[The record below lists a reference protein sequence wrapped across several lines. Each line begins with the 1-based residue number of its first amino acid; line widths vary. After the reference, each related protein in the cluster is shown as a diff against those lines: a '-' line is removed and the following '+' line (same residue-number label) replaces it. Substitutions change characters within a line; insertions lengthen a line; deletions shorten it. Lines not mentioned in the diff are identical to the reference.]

1 MNVVEEATRLRKA
14 GYNVIPIR
22 AGTKEPPR
30 GSSVMAWKHKPC
42 EVDII
47 EGNSI
52 AMLHGEAGGTWAL
65 DFDSP
70 DIYEEIL
77 GGLDTD
83 RLMIVKTPKRGH
95 HIIFGRMT
103 GDVPP
108 ADTSLQDKSGRKID
122 IKANGYTLLP
132 PSNHPDQALGRYQ
145 WIGKRDTTQVT
156 RWSDALVK
164 LQACGFFLPGHA
176 EDEVDVGLKKW
187 DYGRLTAG
195 RYEQGS
201 RRRMT
206 NSLYCQKRNLGSSHE
221 HAYQECQKINDTCL
235 PGPIGDTEFRAN
247 MRAVQRWYE
256 DHVLVEKDTTTP
268 KKKVGRPPAKKI
280 NHYTLAHVLQER
292 DVYLSHESKEIY
304 VKEDGVYRPGGDK
317 HIRKMCRELW
327 ESIGIKTH
335 NITEVENIIR
345 DKTLYRTD
353 DGRFD
358 SHPYRLVL
366 GNGDYDLE
374 TGEWHE
380 GHDPATIC
388 MVKHDVEYDPAAAC
402 PRFVKFLEEVL
413 PDERSRGMILE
424 MMAQCFLRQNVVQ
437 KGYVLHGIGSNGKT
451 TLVNILRE
459 MIGLRNTCSLP
470 MDSLQGNDFRGWEIF
485 GKVANISG
493 DGGTEP
499 IKQTTLLKKLLG
511 GDAIRCEGK
520 YRDPFDFVPHCTMVF
535 VHNEL
540 PIIYDASDGFARKMQ
555 IIEFGEQF
563 YGGNR
568 DNSVHT
574 IHTDMSELSGVMNML
589 LPIMQKMIKTRVLEY
604 EDTVADI
611 KKHWLKRSDSVYHF
625 TTECLELYPGGY
637 VTIKDM
643 KMAYRAMC
651 QEEGMTALDD
661 SELNSKLEVICGDKP
676 KPKKIDGVTQ
686 RAWIGVRIKSG

>member
-30 GSSVMAWKHKPC
+30 GSSVMAWKAKPC
-42 EVDII
+42 EVEII

-70 DIYEEIL
+70 EIYEEIMA
-77 GGLDTD
+77 GLDTD
-83 RLMIVKTPKRGH
+83 GLMVVKTPKRGH
-95 HIIFGRMT
+95 HIIFGRMA

-108 ADTSLQDKSGRKID
+108 TDTSLQDKNGRKID

-132 PSNHPDQALGRYQ
+132 PSTHPDKTLGRYQ
-145 WIGKRDTTQVT
+145 WVNTQDETKVT
-156 RWSDALVK
+156 RWSAALVR
-164 LQACGFFLPGHA
+164 LNACGFFLPGH
-176 EDEVDVGLKKW
+176 ESDEVDYEGKKW
-187 DYGRLTAG
+187 DYGVLVLGGYPR
-195 RYEQGS
+195 GS

-206 NSLYCQKRNLGSSHE
+206 NSYYCQKRNQGSSHE
-221 HAYQECQKINDTCL
+221 DAYKEALRVNDTCV
-235 PGPIGDTEFRAN
+235 PPIDDNEFRIN
-247 MRAVQRWYE
+247 MKAVQRWYE
-256 DHVLVEKDTTTP
+256 DTVLVGQDDTVP
-268 KKKVGRPPAKKI
+268 KKARKTKPKI
-280 NHYTLAHVLQER
+280 DHYALAHKLME
-292 DVYLSHESKEIY
+292 DNIYLSHVSKEIY
-304 VKEDGVYRPGGDK
+304 IKEGGVYRPGGDK
-317 HIRKMCRELW
+317 EIRKKCRDNW
-327 ESIGIKTH
+327 EKINIKSRD
-335 NITEVENIIR
+335 ILEIENIIR
-345 DKTLYRTD
+345 EKNLYRTD

-358 SHPYRLVL
+358 THPYRLVL

-402 PRFVKFLEEVL
+402 PRFVKFLESTL

-459 MIGLRNTCSLP
+459 MVGMRNTCSLP

-485 GKVANISG
+485 GKTANISG

-540 PIIYDASDGFARKMQ
+540 PMVHDSSDGFARKMQ

-574 IHTDMSELSGVMNML
+574 IHTDMSELSGVMNMII
-589 LPIMQKMIKTRVLEY
+589 PIMQRIIRTRVLEY
-604 EDTVADI
+604 EDSVGDI
-611 KKHWLKRSDSVYHF
+611 KKNWLKRSDSVYHF
-625 TTECLELYPGGY
+625 TTECLELYPGGH
-637 VTIKDM
+637 VSVKEM
-643 KMAYRAMC
+643 KLAYQRMC
-651 QEEGMTALDD
+651 QEEGMTALGDGVL
-661 SELNSKLEVICGDKP
+661 SARLEVICGDKP
-676 KPKKIDGVTQ
+676 KSKRSGDDVYK
-686 RAWIGVRIKSG
+686 AWIGVRLKSG